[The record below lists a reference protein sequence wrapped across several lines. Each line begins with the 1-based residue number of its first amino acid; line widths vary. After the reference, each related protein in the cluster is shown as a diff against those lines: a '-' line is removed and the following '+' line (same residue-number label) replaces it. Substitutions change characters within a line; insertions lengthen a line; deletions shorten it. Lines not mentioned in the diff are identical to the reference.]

1 MELTELTLAD
11 AAELISKGE
20 ISPVELTQAHL
31 KRIHNLEPRLNSF
44 ITVTPEDALR
54 RAREAEQAIAQG
66 EYLGMLHGIPI
77 AIKDIYETAGVRT
90 TVGSTFFRDYIPQ
103 SDCSVVR
110 MLNAAGV
117 VNLGKLNMHEIAL
130 GVTTD
135 NPHFGACHNPWQL
148 ERSPGGSSGGSG
160 AALAAELCLASLGT
174 DTGGS
179 IRIPASLCGVV
190 GLKPTYGRVSL
201 RGVIP
206 LSWNLDHAGPMARCV
221 RDVAI
226 LLQVIAGYDP
236 LDPYSF
242 NRPVDDYMDGLDA
255 GIKGMRI
262 ALANDPF
269 FINADEEVLEALW
282 VAGKVFTSVGAQVS
296 QVEVPGGREAAQAN
310 GLMTTSD
317 AAVFHAER
325 IKEHPE
331 GFGKDVLR
339 RLRSG
344 AAYSSTEYIMARRT
358 QTLARHQFERFFEN
372 YDLLLTPATPITAPP
387 LHGPDA
393 VGQAAILTR
402 FTAPFNLTGLP
413 ALSLPCGLTAT
424 GLPIGLQIISRPWAE
439 VQILQAAY
447 AFEQATSWHLQK
459 PKI

>member
-1 MELTELTLAD
+1 MKLTELTLAD
-11 AAELISKGE
+11 AAKLISQGDV
-20 ISPVELTQAHL
+20 SPVELTQAHL
-31 KRIHNLEPRLNSF
+31 ERIQNVEPRLNSF
-44 ITVTPEDALR
+44 ITITAEDGLR
-54 RAREAEQAIAQG
+54 RAREAEQAIAHG
-66 EYLGMLHGIPI
+66 EYLGRLHGIPI
-77 AIKDIYETAGVRT
+77 AIKDIYETAGIRT
-90 TVGSTFFRDYIPQ
+90 TVGSKFFSDYLPQ
-103 SDCSVVR
+103 SDCAVMQ

-117 VNLGKLNMHEIAL
+117 VCLGKLNMHEIAL

-148 ERSPGGSSGGSG
+148 DRSPGGSSGGSG

-179 IRIPASLCGVV
+179 IRIPASLCGIV

-206 LSWNLDHAGPMARCV
+206 LSWNLDHAGPMARRV
-221 RDVAI
+221 SDVAI
-226 LLQVIAGYDP
+226 LLQSICGYDP
-236 LDPYSF
+236 LDPYSAD
-242 NRPVDDYMDGLDA
+242 RPVDDYLEGLQA
-255 GIKGMRI
+255 GVHGWRV
-262 ALANDPF
+262 ALANDLF
-269 FINADEEVLEALW
+269 FTNADGEVLEAMGA
-282 VAGKVFTSVGAQVS
+282 AGSIFTYLGAQVS
-296 QVEVPGGREAAQAN
+296 QVDVPGGREAAQAN

-317 AAVFHAER
+317 AAAFHAER
-325 IKEHPE
+325 LQSQPE
-331 GFGKDVLR
+331 GFGADVLE

-344 AAYSSTEYIMARRT
+344 AAYSSTEYILARRR
-358 QTLARHQFERFFEN
+358 QTLIRRQFEQFFED
-372 YDLLLTPATPITAPP
+372 YDILLTPTTPIAAPS

-393 VGQAAILTR
+393 VQQAGILTR

-413 ALSLPCGLTAT
+413 ALSLPCGLTST

-439 VQILQAAY
+439 AQVLRAAY